1 MKLLFTATLLTAV
14 LTVGVFYGL
23 VYLRVGKDP
32 ALSLTTG
39 FIGIL
44 GLLLL
49 IWNMGS
55 CLRFY
60 PMENETAITNANFF
74 TAFAMATS
82 SSCIISNPKLSV
94 VAAITLILCA
104 PIVYDEI
111 YPKVGRWKI
120 YALWLAEGLTVFS
133 ALTLGWGCVILG
145 IALQTLLY
153 LQFRNQ
159 PDRCLDLGLVS
170 T

>member
-1 MKLLFTATLLTAV
+1 MKLLFTATLITAV

-94 VAAITLILCA
+94 VAA
-104 PIVYDEI
+104 
-111 YPKVGRWKI
+111 
-120 YALWLAEGLTVFS
+120 
-133 ALTLGWGCVILG
+133 LTLGWGCVILG